1 LLNFTEVDL
10 PNVLVEVFDYIIDV
24 VIVGDV
30 VTTFEQET
38 LSVAFFVFFAQGAN
52 QVDQTLTSEPSILNL
67 FLRFDFHVEIVE
79 LQDLSRDDISGP
91 EKVTSLRAKLIAL
104 LGDELPKTLVA
115 HTLFR
120 RVFQFLEVI
129 LLLCEC
135 GGNEPL
141 VAGVLE
147 IDDIVRFYLLLFLG
161 VLAPAVQDKFPQALA
176 LVLVYHVDSTVYR
189 LLDRRTTLSV
199 FVTRLPRLESCRLV
213 WPVKNNGNFSV
224 WEVHVA
230 VRLGVVDAKTV
241 IIVNLISDLLIR
253 SVRNNAEIEETG
265 QLLDQLQLERTLS
278 NICSLEHTAQVFAGL
293 DVPEYHLGAISDI
306 NEVGMLGVA
315 VLAQQRVFQIVDF
328 FFGAFPQRVLL
339 LVPK

>member
-1 LLNFTEVDL
+1 
-10 PNVLVEVFDYIIDV
+10 
-24 VIVGDV
+24 
-30 VTTFEQET
+30 
-38 LSVAFFVFFAQGAN
+38 
-52 QVDQTLTSEPSILNL
+52 
-67 FLRFDFHVEIVE
+67 
-79 LQDLSRDDISGP
+79 LSRDDISGP

-104 LGDELPKTLVA
+104 LGDELPKALVT

-253 SVRNNAEIEETG
+253 SVRNDAEIEETG

>member
-1 LLNFTEVDL
+1 MLNFTEVDL

-30 VTTFEQET
+30 VATFEQET

-104 LGDELPKTLVA
+104 LGYELPKALVT

-230 VRLGVVDAKTV
+230 VRLRVMDAKTV
-241 IIVNLISDLLIR
+241 IIVDLIS
-253 SVRNNAEIEETG
+253 
-265 QLLDQLQLERTLS
+265 
-278 NICSLEHTAQVFAGL
+278 
-293 DVPEYHLGAISDI
+293 
-306 NEVGMLGVA
+306 
-315 VLAQQRVFQIVDF
+315 
-328 FFGAFPQRVLL
+328 VLL
-339 LVPK
+339 V